1 MANFD
6 EIVQKTAETAEVIA
20 DRSSVYLRKAAD
32 GAKTVM
38 RAGKLKMDIA
48 AEKDCMRRSYSAL
61 GKLYYQL
68 HKDDPEEEL
77 AQIVADIALSESKI
91 EAMREE
97 YGDIMGDGVEIEV
110 EIVKDD
116 AEEDA
121 PAEEA
126 PAEEAPEA
134 PAEEKPE
141 E

>member
-48 AEKDCMRRSYSAL
+48 AEKDCMRRSFSSL

-97 YGDIMGDGVEIEV
+97 YGDIMGDGVEIAV
-110 EIVKDD
+110 DAVKDEP
-116 AEEDA
+116 AEDA
-121 PAEEA
+121 PVEEAPVDEA
-126 PAEEAPEA
+126 PAED
-134 PAEEKPE
+134 KPE

>member
-91 EAMREE
+91 EAMRDE
-97 YGDIMGDGVEIEV
+97 YADIMGDGVEIEV
-110 EIVKDD
+110 EIVEDD
-116 AEEDA
+116 PAEKAAPEEA

-126 PAEEAPEA
+126 PAEE
-134 PAEEKPE
+134 KPE

>member
-48 AEKDCMRRSYSAL
+48 AEKDCMRRSFSSL

-110 EIVKDD
+110 EIVKD
-116 AEEDA
+116 E

-126 PAEEAPEA
+126 PVEEVPVDEA
-134 PAEEKPE
+134 PAEDKPE